1 MLDIGWTEL
10 VVIAIVLI
18 VVVGPKDLP
27 PMLRAFGRM
36 TTKLRGMAS
45 DFRQQFDEA
54 LREAE
59 LDDVKKTI
67 DDARRLNPA
76 NAIRE
81 AINPLRQAGEDIRSD
96 IRNATRPATPSVAAP
111 ASAATPL
118 GDGEAVTAEAIAS
131 GLGLP
136 DVPVGEVLHSD
147 PMPVSST
154 TSTPATAS
162 PTAQPSAAAPVGAA
176 AVAAAPV
183 VKGELAKTETVA
195 AAARASAEKQ
205 LKRLDEAEATA
216 KASAALPADVPV
228 AEKPAAKAPRKV
240 ASPAKPDEAKVEK
253 PRSRKKADA
262 ANTVAGAGDVVKK
275 PRAPRKIKTTGDEA

>member
-81 AINPLRQAGEDIRSD
+81 AINPLRQAGQD
-96 IRNATRPATPSVAAP
+96 IRNDLQNAARPTTPAAAPTATPAAAPEALTTDSVAA
-111 ASAATPL
+111 
-118 GDGEAVTAEAIAS
+118 

-136 DVPVGEVLHSD
+136 EVPVGETLHSD
-147 PMPVSST
+147 PMPLSSGAIS
-154 TSTPATAS
+154 TSAPAEAAK
-162 PTAQPSAAAPVGAA
+162 PAAPSI
-176 AVAAAPV
+176 
-183 VKGELAKTETVA
+183 KGEPAKVETVA

-205 LKRLDEAEATA
+205 LKRLDEAEAAAIASGTA
-216 KASAALPADVPV
+216 DADKPVKAGRKSVKLAKE
-228 AEKPAAKAPRKV
+228 AEPKA
-240 ASPAKPDEAKVEK
+240 EK
-253 PRSRKKADA
+253 PRSRKKAVAEPA
-262 ANTVAGAGDVVKK
+262 AETVSLAEPPVKK
-275 PRAPRKIKTTGDEA
+275 PRAPRKTKTTTGDEA